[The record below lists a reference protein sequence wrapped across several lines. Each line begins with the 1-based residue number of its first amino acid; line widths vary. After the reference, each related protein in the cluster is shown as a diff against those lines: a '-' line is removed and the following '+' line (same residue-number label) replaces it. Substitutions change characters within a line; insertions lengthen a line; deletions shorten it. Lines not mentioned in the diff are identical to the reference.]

1 MYFGDV
7 VDGRMELSE
16 IGEWAVKQIEQ
27 TAIIRQ
33 NDVEIPMFV
42 VMPNHVHL
50 IVVYNRVVP
59 CRDASN
65 ASESNV
71 SVLNAFASNASESN
85 ASESNAS
92 ESNASESNVSA
103 CRDTSNVSASNVST
117 ILHKTNES
125 ETRGGMDARGKTDA
139 RGASL
144 RFGPQSGNL
153 ASLVR
158 GIKSAVSKYAN
169 EHDIPFAWQSRY
181 HDHIIR
187 NQLEMNCIA
196 NYIQNNPMKWEL
208 DRFYKKTVI
217 YSNGCHDV
225 TALQPRGKICRRSVG
240 LSYHGSRMMVVPR
253 QPILLRIYRN
263 TILSHMY

>member
-7 VDGRMELSE
+7 VDGRLELSE

-71 SVLNAFASNASESN
+71 SADNMPD
-85 ASESNAS
+85 
-92 ESNASESNVSA
+92 NVSA
-103 CRDTSNVSASNVST
+103 
-117 ILHKTNES
+117 
-125 ETRGGMDARGKTDA
+125 DA

-153 ASLVR
+153 ASVVR
-158 GIKSAVSKYAN
+158 GIKSAVTKYAI
-169 EHDIPFAWQSRY
+169 EHNIPFAWQPRY

-187 NQLEMNCIA
+187 NQLEMNRIVD
-196 NYIQNNPMKWEL
+196 YIQNNPMKWEL
-208 DRFYKKTVI
+208 DRFYKK
-217 YSNGCHDV
+217 
-225 TALQPRGKICRRSVG
+225 R
-240 LSYHGSRMMVVPR
+240 
-253 QPILLRIYRN
+253 
-263 TILSHMY
+263 